1 MENMDR
7 NTVQDTL
14 YPDCPIRNVLAR
26 IGDKWSMLVI
36 YTLHASGTMRFGELL
51 HAVPDISQKML
62 TVTLRTLEEDG
73 FVSRTIYPEIPPH
86 VEYALTERAHS
97 MLPHVSA
104 LLEWAKANMDAILAD
119 RRKRKGQN
127 QAATRGNS

>member
-1 MENMDR
+1 MNR
-7 NTVQDTL
+7 TTVQDAL

-36 YTLHASGTMRFGELL
+36 YTLHGIGTMRFGELL
-51 HAVPDISQKML
+51 RALPDISQKML

-73 FVSRTIYPEIPPH
+73 FVSRTVYPEIPPR

-97 MLPHVSA
+97 MLPYVSA
-104 LLEWAKANMDAILAD
+104 LLDWAKANMDAILAD
-119 RRKRKGQN
+119 RKRRIGQ
-127 QAATRGNS
+127 